1 MKCFNIINNI
11 CFVIVLTV
19 GLVFAKTD
27 GLTLPTPDANIS
39 LGIGFNYDYL
49 KSPFD
54 VDFENAK
61 GYYSIN
67 IPIKFALSTEMID
80 LIFSSMSDNFTDD
93 EYFTPSIAAK
103 QFANTT
109 IKVDV
114 PMLGGVCSFSHIN
127 VMSLKYENSTGIPS
141 FRYKP
146 DLNNSNGFDTD
157 LLLLGN
163 LNTPINFSLGWES
176 MMFGYV
182 YKINELFTLGL
193 NMHRH
198 RFYFNADANID
209 MDIKGNIKTTMS
221 KANMDIPIEYSLK
234 NPLSGEYVLERWT
247 PTFAFRVWR
256 FDLFARIMF
265 KDEAKGALSG
275 KYELPFFVNPSN
287 FTLDDLGNTEYLIE
301 NIKNGNFTENKTE
314 TVNLAT
320 NRNMKW
326 EMPSVLTIKY
336 NFIPENSKRNIDISL
351 SYSKFFGSTKIELVD
366 STLGRRPDGTTLDY
380 LPHGL
385 DLRMGVN
392 IDHLILANAKF
403 GWFYGGLGIMSLNS
417 DFAGNKNLLSNIDAA
432 YLIPFGKGVM
442 LPTLTGGGIIGTKLQ
457 LLLELNVLPLTAF
470 KTGIVYHF

>member
-1 MKCFNIINNI
+1 MKCFKIYL
-11 CFVIVLTV
+11 IVFLIA
-19 GLVFAKTD
+19 GFVFAKTD
-27 GLTLPTPDANIS
+27 GLTLPTPDANVS

-49 KSPFD
+49 KSPLD

-67 IPIKFALSTEMID
+67 IPMKFALSTEMVD
-80 LIFSSMSDNFTDD
+80 QIFSSMSNNFTDD

-127 VMSLKYENSTGIPS
+127 VMSLKYENTTGIPS

-146 DLNNSNGFDTD
+146 EFNNSDGLNTD

-163 LNTPINFSLGWES
+163 INTPMSFSLGWES

-182 YKINELFTLGL
+182 YRINELFTLGL

-198 RFYFNADANID
+198 RFYFNANANID
-209 MDIKGNIKTTMS
+209 IDIYGRVKASMAE
-221 KANMDIPIEYSLK
+221 ANMDIPIEYSLK
-234 NPLSGEYVLERWT
+234 NPISGEYALERWT
-247 PTFAFRVWR
+247 PTFAARAWR

-287 FTLDDLGNTEYLIE
+287 FTLANLGDTEYLLE
-301 NIKNGNFTENKTE
+301 NIKNGNFTENRTE
-314 TVNLAT
+314 TVNLET
-320 NRNMKW
+320 NKNMKW
-326 EMPSVLTIKY
+326 EMPSVLTLKFNIV
-336 NFIPENSKRNIDISL
+336 PEHLSL
-351 SYSKFFGSTKIELVD
+351 SYSKFFGSTRIELID

-380 LPHGL
+380 LPNGL
-385 DLRMGVN
+385 DFRMGVS
-392 IDHLILANAKF
+392 IDHLILANAKL
-403 GWFYGGLGIMSLNS
+403 GWFYGGLGIMSLNA
-417 DFAGNKNLLSNIDAA
+417 DFANNKNLLSNINSP
-432 YLIPFGKGVM
+432 YLVKYGKGVM
-442 LPTLTGGGIIGTKLQ
+442 LPTLTGGAIIGTKLQ
-457 LLLELNVLPLTAF
+457 LLLELNVLPLTAL
-470 KTGIVYHF
+470 KTGIVYNF